1 MGYSSA
7 MAKAKTQTTHN
18 QFQKWHK
25 KWHQENLVTKTQ
37 ISLSRGVKPQIPEEH
52 TFNQAQERPEEDA
65 GKQCKGNECVQKP
78 SRVCQ
83 PKVAQPKMPNGP
95 GCTLGHL
102 AFLAHPKLGNW
113 IRSYLAKSRRLCQ
126 SKLKD

>member
-1 MGYSSA
+1 
-7 MAKAKTQTTHN
+7 MASRKPD
-18 QFQKWHK
+18 HK
-25 KWHQENLVTKTQ
+25 DTNL
-37 ISLSRGVKPQIPEEH
+37 SLKEVKLQIPEEH
-52 TFNQAQERPEEDA
+52 TFNQEAQERPEEDA

-83 PKVAQPKMPNGP
+83 PKVAEPKMPNVLGR
-95 GCTLGHL
+95 TLGHL

-113 IRSYLAKSRRLCQ
+113 IRSYLAKSRRFCK